1 MFDIASL
8 RSSLFASSLLFQKS
22 DKFDLTTA
30 HIKLIQDN
38 TEITEWYKNWNILL
52 FREVLKTK
60 ELNPILSSGLKTS
73 KELQLFGIHDNVIYT

>member
-1 MFDIASL
+1 MFDVASL

-30 HIKLIQDN
+30 HIKLVQ
-38 TEITEWYKNWNILL
+38 EITEWYKNWNILL
-52 FREVLKTK
+52 FKEVLKTK

-73 KELQLFGIHDNVIYT
+73 KELQLFGIYDNVIYT